1 VTAAALGPPLLF
13 SVHAGPVTMSNPSQS
28 VASAAP
34 HPAAVAAVVAR
45 LRADVQGFLDE
56 AGAVTGREVTP
67 RRAAA
72 LVVPYDPHPLA
83 GPTAGVGFASVEVPA
98 HCIVVTA
105 AADDSA
111 SPSSA
116 VVGPARGTPLGAPR
130 GDDELATAI
139 VRGSDGAVGRAAA
152 PAADEA
158 LDVLLP
164 FVQVRNPET
173 HVLALRLSG
182 EGWDSARRV
191 AAALAAAIGARDD
204 VLVVAASNMS
214 RDAASDARKD
224 RDARVLEHLLA
235 LEGSQ
240 LLEVTSGERTFIT
253 GAAAMACVC
262 EYARLRGTGA
272 GELVAYSHSGIV
284 TGNAD
289 RVTGYAAVVLGAE

>member
-1 VTAAALGPPLLF
+1 
-13 SVHAGPVTMSNPSQS
+13 MSNPSQS

-34 HPAAVAAVVAR
+34 HPAAVVAVAAR

-56 AGAVTGREVTP
+56 AGAVTGREATP

-83 GPTAGVGFASVEVPA
+83 GPTAGVGFASVEVPSR
-98 HCIVVTA
+98 CVVLV
-105 AADDSA
+105 AADAS
-111 SPSSA
+111 SPSSSA
-116 VVGPARGTPLGAPR
+116 AIGPVRGTPLGAPR

-139 VRGSDGAVGRAAA
+139 VRGSEGAIARASA

-164 FVQVRNPET
+164 FVQVRNPEA
-173 HVLALRLSG
+173 HVLALRLPADD
-182 EGWDSARRV
+182 WDSARRV
-191 AAALAAAIGARDD
+191 AAALAAAVGARDD

-240 LLEVTSGERTFIT
+240 LLDVARGEGAFIT
-253 GAAAMACVC
+253 GAPAMACVC
-262 EYARLRGTGA
+262 EYARLRGTSE